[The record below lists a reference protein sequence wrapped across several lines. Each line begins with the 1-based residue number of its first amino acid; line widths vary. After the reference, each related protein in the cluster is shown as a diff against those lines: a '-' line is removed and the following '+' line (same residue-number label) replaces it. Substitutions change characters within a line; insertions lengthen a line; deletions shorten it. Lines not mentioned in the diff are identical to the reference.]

1 MNKTQQREETM
12 KKIVVEIKNSDPDK
26 QNFILG
32 YLEALK
38 DINTLNVQPNS
49 KEANS

>member
-1 MNKTQQREETM
+1 MPENKKETV
-12 KKIVVEIKNSDPDK
+12 KKIVVEIKKCDPDK

-38 DINTLNVQPNS
+38 DINALNVESTQ
-49 KEANS
+49 KEVSA

>member
-1 MNKTQQREETM
+1 MTENKKEAVE
-12 KKIVVEIKNSDPDK
+12 KIVVEIKKSDPDK

-38 DINTLNVQPNS
+38 DINALNVEPTQKEVNS
-49 KEANS
+49 